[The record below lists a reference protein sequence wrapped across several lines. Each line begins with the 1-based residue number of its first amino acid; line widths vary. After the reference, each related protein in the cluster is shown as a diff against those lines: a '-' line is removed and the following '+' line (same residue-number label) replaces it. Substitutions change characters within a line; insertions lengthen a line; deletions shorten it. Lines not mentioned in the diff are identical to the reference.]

1 MLVDVVLLLKDVV
14 EVPHLDAS
22 VNGACEHGVLCFRY
36 QGLDLDDPLWNKS
49 VELKGTPIEI
59 GNLEVSYQPLDQTS
73 SVHVPHDDLL
83 PDA

>member
-22 VNGACEHGVLCFRY
+22 VNGACENGVLGFRH

-49 VELKGTPIEI
+49 VELKG
-59 GNLEVSYQPLDQTS
+59 LR
-73 SVHVPHDDLL
+73 
-83 PDA
+83 